1 MDDFALDTA
10 AFRWREALD
19 AATDS
24 LDNVSRSREALR
36 FSTSE
41 LRARM
46 TQLEHERETTERAL
60 ERLAGTTHT
69 HLHRHLRT
77 TENPQ
82 REPGFARSGFPARY
96 RWRGAGSGRHS
107 AHKGRVVK
115 SLGRDGRRRR

>member
-1 MDDFALDTA
+1 MDDLALDTA

-36 FSTSE
+36 FSTAE

-46 TQLEHERETTERAL
+46 AQLEHERETTERAL

-82 REPGFARSGFPARY
+82 REPGSP
-96 RWRGAGSGRHS
+96 AGSSRLVTDGAERDR
-107 AHKGRVVK
+107 ADTPPTRVE
-115 SLGRDGRRRR
+115 